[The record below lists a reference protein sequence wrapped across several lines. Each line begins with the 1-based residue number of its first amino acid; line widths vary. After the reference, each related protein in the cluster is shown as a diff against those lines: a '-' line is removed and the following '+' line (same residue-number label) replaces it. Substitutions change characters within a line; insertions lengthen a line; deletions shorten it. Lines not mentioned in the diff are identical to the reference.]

1 MIRFA
6 GARFIAAVDR
16 CSEQFAFS
24 GMETMEN
31 SSTRTLP
38 DTSDIM
44 DSEVHLLRANLAD
57 LRAQVARLEGELLA
71 RRREVA
77 SLHAMLGQVL
87 RGPWVYVEDGA
98 PQRWA

>member
-1 MIRFA
+1 
-6 GARFIAAVDR
+6 
-16 CSEQFAFS
+16 
-24 GMETMEN
+24 MED

-38 DTSDIM
+38 DSPDTLGN
-44 DSEVHLLRANLAD
+44 EAHVLRANLAD
-57 LRAQVARLEGELLA
+57 LRAQVARLETELQA

>member
-1 MIRFA
+1 
-6 GARFIAAVDR
+6 
-16 CSEQFAFS
+16 
-24 GMETMEN
+24 METMED

-38 DTSDIM
+38 DTSDTTG
-44 DSEVHLLRANLAD
+44 SEAHLLRANLAD
-57 LRAQVARLEGELLA
+57 LRAQVERLESELQS

>member
-1 MIRFA
+1 
-6 GARFIAAVDR
+6 
-16 CSEQFAFS
+16 
-24 GMETMEN
+24 MED

-38 DTSDIM
+38 DNGDTM
-44 DSEVHLLRANLAD
+44 GNEAHVLRANLAD
-57 LRAQVARLEGELLA
+57 LRAQVARLETELQA